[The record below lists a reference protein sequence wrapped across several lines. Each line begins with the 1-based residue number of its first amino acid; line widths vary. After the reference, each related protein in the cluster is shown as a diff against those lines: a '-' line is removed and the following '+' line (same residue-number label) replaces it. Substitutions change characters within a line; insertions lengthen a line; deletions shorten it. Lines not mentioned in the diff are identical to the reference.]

1 LYRRRRLGVGV
12 GDACCCCRD
21 NDRNGSNSRN
31 NRYNSGNG
39 TMPAKPHTQQQQHAQ
54 HQQQLT
60 TEQKTNLLRYVQPM
74 PSRGPTYEAW
84 SDALLSSESS
94 ILRQLGFTLYWIP
107 DHHPH
112 KFILYF
118 LRVLG
123 LDRNKNKKEEK
134 EEKKVVD
141 GDSVSGGGGGGGSS
155 SKEENGSNGSAET
168 VAQKS
173 WNYCNDSC
181 LLDVCVRYEPEVIA
195 CASIILA
202 TSSSSAS
209 TTTTSTT
216 MTMLPMQPRPWWEV
230 FIGPDRDEDLIA
242 ICNAVLGLGGQDDDE
257 DATATGEIQ
266 DAMRG
271 YVPSL
276 VEGGSFTDPGSYLW
290 HNCGI

>member
-1 LYRRRRLGVGV
+1 LYRRRRLGVGD
-12 GDACCCCRD
+12 GDTSCYCDNENGRRDIRD
-21 NDRNGSNSRN
+21 NTSRDNSGSNSN
-31 NRYNSGNG
+31 DG
-39 TMPAKPHTQQQQHAQ
+39 MHAQPHEQQQRHAQ
-54 HQQQLT
+54 QQQQQLT
-60 TEQKTNLLRYVQPM
+60 TEQRTNLLRYVQPM
-74 PSRGPTYEAW
+74 PSHGPTYEAW

-123 LDRNKNKKEEK
+123 LDRNNNEK
-134 EEKKVVD
+134 EEKKV
-141 GDSVSGGGGGGGSS
+141 DSGGGGGGGGSS
-155 SKEENGSNGSAET
+155 KDNGNNGSTET

-202 TSSSSAS
+202 TSTSATSS
-209 TTTTSTT
+209 TSTT
-216 MTMLPMQPRPWWEV
+216 TMLPMQPRPWWEV
-230 FIGPDRDEDLIA
+230 FIGPDRDDDLIA